1 MIPTEF
7 DPSDIASKSSFDKQ
21 MYRAE
26 VATAEPMKSVLENNP
41 NICFVPPKSRSDWG
55 NWDYQPGAYY
65 DTTVGSKHPEWQG
78 QDLPQPTVDISRL
91 RQDLVTWGYC
101 KVAQAVAPEQVAII
115 RKRVLDQAGGE
126 RRARIAQWTQSGQN
140 INCCVNKGR
149 CFEGI
154 IEQDP
159 EVVQGGPLIEQLLT
173 EALGANWICN
183 SLIAAIAE
191 KGGVP
196 QALHQ
201 DQSDIPEARSPIL
214 VNVLTAVTDLNEI
227 TGGTLLVPGSHRVL
241 SDAMR
246 TGQPVG
252 KLPPAINLDAPAGS
266 MVLIDGRLLHGTGI
280 NHADEPRI
288 VLLNA
293 MQKPWKRQQENWM
306 LSVRPEVLGRAS
318 PKLLQRMGF
327 QAATG
332 EQTNEGHGFGAR
344 GRVGEAA
351 GSLAPFRHAADS
363 GVYLRVGELGTDST
377 DDELQ
382 APYTLRSVVAQA
394 RSDGQRAP
402 LGIGGAGLLDASGG
416 D

>member
-1 MIPTEF
+1 
-7 DPSDIASKSSFDKQ
+7 
-21 MYRAE
+21 
-26 VATAEPMKSVLENNP
+26 
-41 NICFVPPKSRSDWG
+41 
-55 NWDYQPGAYY
+55 
-65 DTTVGSKHPEWQG
+65 
-78 QDLPQPTVDISRL
+78 
-91 RQDLVTWGYC
+91 
-101 KVAQAVAPEQVAII
+101 
-115 RKRVLDQAGGE
+115 
-126 RRARIAQWTQSGQN
+126 
-140 INCCVNKGR
+140 
-149 CFEGI
+149 
-154 IEQDP
+154 
-159 EVVQGGPLIEQLLT
+159 
-173 EALGANWICN
+173 
-183 SLIAAIAE
+183 
-191 KGGVP
+191 
-196 QALHQ
+196 
-201 DQSDIPEARSPIL
+201 
-214 VNVLTAVTDLNEI
+214 
-227 TGGTLLVPGSHRVL
+227 
-241 SDAMR
+241 
-246 TGQPVG
+246 
-252 KLPPAINLDAPAGS
+252 
-266 MVLIDGRLLHGTGI
+266 
-280 NHADEPRI
+280 